1 MTAAVKKYLSSLA
14 NEASWSRVCGI
25 SAIGTIGYKTVSS
38 PLRSRAR
45 MSRTHEKVVMMPEER
60 IGQDDKVIF
69 IQYSKLDQGK
79 VLYRGRL
86 LIPVIL

>member
-1 MTAAVKKYLSSLA
+1 
-14 NEASWSRVCGI
+14 
-25 SAIGTIGYKTVSS
+25 
-38 PLRSRAR
+38 

-69 IQYSKLDQGK
+69 IQYSKLNQGK